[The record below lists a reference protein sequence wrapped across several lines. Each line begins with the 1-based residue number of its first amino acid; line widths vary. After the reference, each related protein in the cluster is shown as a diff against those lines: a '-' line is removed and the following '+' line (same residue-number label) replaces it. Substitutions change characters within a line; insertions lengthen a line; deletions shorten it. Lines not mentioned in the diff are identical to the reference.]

1 MHWSLCGEETHRISL
16 GCPTQWHFPF
26 DWLITKI
33 QGSNGLKSGASGS
46 MPLSVQMW
54 YSFVIE
60 HWKKT
65 KATTNICMY
74 SPSFHQISFTS
85 FMDKM
90 STNSDFLDIFFLSNK
105 SNMVLLAWTT
115 KNTQHCHSLPS
126 SLFAPK
132 KEEKTRGFFSKIPG
146 LQESYCS
153 LVVVCK
159 HGTTMLGSKIKNST
173 KNIQ

>member
-1 MHWSLCGEETHRISL
+1 MHLKDFVVKKPSSSSL
-16 GCPTQWHFPF
+16 GCPTQRHFPF

-74 SPSFHQISFTS
+74 SPSFYQISFTS
-85 FMDKM
+85 FWDKM

-115 KNTQHCHSLPS
+115 KLRNIVIVCHHHCLRQKKNRKPWIFLRNSRIARII
-126 SLFAPK
+126 LFPC
-132 KEEKTRGFFSKIPG
+132 
-146 LQESYCS
+146 CS
-153 LVVVCK
+153 L
-159 HGTTMLGSKIKNST
+159 
-173 KNIQ
+173 